1 MSAATVQLESAPRH
15 RWLIWA
21 AVILA
26 AQTSFIFW
34 LGAHHTLAPR
44 APNITPPI
52 ALAPEY
58 DVELAALSDP
68 TLFAMP
74 HWQGF
79 SGTAW
84 RQTPRVDYT
93 AADWS
98 EPMRW
103 LQIPAEKL
111 GSSFRHILADNPTPP
126 LSLTEKIPP
135 HIAPLEFATDFAP
148 LTAQST
154 LRVEGALAERTL
166 LTPLELKSWPA
177 ADVLAPS
184 EIRVLVDAAGNVIS
198 AVLLTSCG
206 LPAADQRA
214 LEQASA
220 ARFEPLP
227 DGDRERLAHPLAN
240 LALGKMIFQWHT
252 VPPPVTETPAANP

>member
-21 AVILA
+21 AVILT
-26 AQTSFIFW
+26 AQTGFIFW
-34 LGAHHTLAPR
+34 LGAHQPITPR
-44 APNITPPI
+44 KPNVTPPI

-58 DVELAALSDP
+58 DAELAALSDP
-68 TLFAMP
+68 TLFALP

-84 RQTPRVDYT
+84 KQTPRVGYT

-111 GSSFRHILADNPTPP
+111 GSSFRQILADNPTPP
-126 LSLTEKIPP
+126 LSLTEKTAPR
-135 HIAPLEFATDFAP
+135 IAALGFATDFFP
-148 LTAQST
+148 LPAQSA
-154 LRVEGALAERTL
+154 LRMEGALAGRTL
-166 LTPLELKSWPA
+166 RAPLELKSWPA
-177 ADVLAPS
+177 ADVLASS
-184 EIRVLVDAAGNVIS
+184 EVLVLVDAAGNVVS
-198 AVLLTSCG
+198 TVLLTGCG
-206 LPAADQRA
+206 LPAADQQA
-214 LEQASA
+214 VEQASA

-227 DGDRERLAHPLAN
+227 DGDHDRLAHPLAN
-240 LALGKMIFQWHT
+240 LARGKMIFQWHT
-252 VPPPVTETPAANP
+252 MPPLTETPATNP

>member
-1 MSAATVQLESAPRH
+1 MSAATAQLESAPRH

-21 AVILA
+21 AIILA
-26 AQTSFIFW
+26 AQTGFIFW
-34 LGAHHTLAPR
+34 LGAHHPIAPR
-44 APNITPPI
+44 TPNITPPI

-58 DVELAALSDP
+58 DAELAALSDP
-68 TLFAMP
+68 TLFALP

-111 GSSFRHILADNPTPP
+111 GSSFRQILADYPPPP

-135 HIAPLEFATDFAP
+135 RIVPLEFATDFSP
-148 LTAQST
+148 LPAQSA
-154 LRVEGALAERTL
+154 LRVEGALAARAL
-166 LTPLELKSWPA
+166 LAPLELKSWPA
-177 ADVLAPS
+177 ADVLASS

-198 AVLLTSCG
+198 AVLLTGCG

-227 DGDRERLAHPLAN
+227 DVARERLAHPLAN
-240 LALGKMIFQWHT
+240 LARGKMIFLWHT
-252 VPPPVTETPAANP
+252 IPPPATETPATNP